1 MDEQAETV
9 PLAFTEWGR
18 GCATPTRRERMQT
31 VLIADDHPL
40 FREAIRDVV
49 GRLFAAKGWELA
61 CLEATS
67 FEEALALVGE
77 AVDLDLILLD
87 LYMPGTRDLSGLV
100 ALRAKVP
107 ATPIVVVSSL
117 SDAETVRRA
126 MMCGAAGFIPK
137 SSSKE
142 IMVNALQIVLAGG
155 LYLPREILGEPG
167 GAAPNGAPGGPLTP
181 RQLAV
186 LAELAEGKS
195 NKEIARDLAI
205 SDLTVK
211 AHVTA
216 ILRSLGVATRAQA
229 IVAYQR
235 ERLRGEERLP

>member
-1 MDEQAETV
+1 
-9 PLAFTEWGR
+9 
-18 GCATPTRRERMQT
+18 MQT

-49 GRLFAAKGWELA
+49 GRLFAAKGWEFA

-67 FEEALALVGE
+67 FEEALGVVEDA
-77 AVDLDLILLD
+77 AADLDLILLD
-87 LYMPGTRDLSGLV
+87 LFMPGTRDLSGLV

-117 SDAETVRRA
+117 NDSDAVRRA
-126 MMCGAAGFIPK
+126 MTCGAAGFIPK
-137 SSSKE
+137 SSPKE
-142 IMVNALQIVLAGG
+142 LIVNALQLVLAGG
-155 LYLPREILGEPG
+155 IYLPREILGEAPPPKLHR
-167 GAAPNGAPGGPLTP
+167 GAGLPDDALGDPLTP
-181 RQLAV
+181 RQVAV
-186 LAELAEGKS
+186 LARLAEGRS

-205 SDLTVK
+205 SDMTVK

-229 IVAYQR
+229 IVAYRR
-235 ERLRGEERLP
+235 ERSEGEERMS